1 MARASLRFA
10 SDLLRRL
17 GEELN
22 PSPVNGIIE
31 LVKNSYDAD
40 STTCNVTLIQPRELN
55 GTVIPGSL
63 TIEDWG
69 DGMTEQDFRDG
80 WLVVGRSRKSRTNT
94 TRLGRRP
101 AGDKGLGRLSAL
113 RMGSS
118 VQVTSIPRKQ
128 KNKQFQLSINWQR
141 FDRSRTPNEVPLNL
155 RTSVAAEGS
164 HHGTRIEIT
173 GILRKLEANEI
184 ERLNRGL
191 LIVSNPFEQSAEP
204 FNINLVID
212 PLPRGLLPKLP
223 DLFNA
228 ASFRLKASVAKD
240 GSMAASLLDGAGQVL
255 ATADSSDLEQ
265 RFKVHGQGAS
275 LHALIPAEFSIWIYL
290 LRSSEFSGGVKELN
304 AVRSMLQNFG
314 GVHVFLDEVRV
325 APYGDPNDD
334 WVGMASMR
342 ASNPE
347 FLPQPRTALG
357 YIKISDQPGLRQK
370 TDRSG
375 FLENPSTDALR
386 AFARAALSWQS
397 MVRVSFRDNT
407 EDHER
412 NSAKEDR
419 EKLSA
424 ELQGIVEGLED
435 APKKR
440 AKQLVKRLSEISNR
454 QENVLTREVDLYR
467 ALGTAGIASSVF
479 AHEAANNSLAR
490 IRNNTTSIQ
499 FRAQKNGIALTKEI
513 SPLVERITNDVDGL
527 LAVSQIT
534 LSLVK
539 ARHRRRQKISVFPI
553 IRDVLDLFSPYFELS
568 KVEVRHS
575 NIMKDWSL
583 MGSRAALECI
593 LVNLLTNSMQAMEH
607 AGTASPLI
615 TIEGSSAPGRAIIK
629 VKDNGPGIQ
638 DLPLTDIW
646 LPGET
651 TKEEGTGLGLTIV
664 KASVK
669 DLGGTIKAEASC
681 DLGGAGFHITLPLI

>member
-1 MARASLRFA
+1 MAKASLRFA

-141 FDRSRTPNEVPLNL
+141 FDQSRTPNEVPLNL
-155 RTSVAAEGS
+155 RTSVAAKGS
-164 HHGTRIEIT
+164 HHGTRIEIS

-275 LHALIPAEFSIWIYL
+275 LHALIPAELNIWIYL

-499 FRAQKNGIALTKEI
+499 FRAKKNGIALTKEI

>member
-1 MARASLRFA
+1 MAKASLRFA

-141 FDRSRTPNEVPLNL
+141 FDQSRTPNEVPLNL
-155 RTSVAAEGS
+155 RTSVAAKGS
-164 HHGTRIEIT
+164 HHGTRIEIS

-275 LHALIPAEFSIWIYL
+275 LHALIPAELNIWIYL

-607 AGTASPLI
+607 AGTTSPLI

>member
-1 MARASLRFA
+1 MAKASLRFA

-40 STTCNVTLIQPRELN
+40 SPSCNVTLVQPRELN
-55 GTVIPGSL
+55 GVLVPGSL

-80 WLVVGRSRKSRTNT
+80 WLVVGRSRKARTKT

-128 KNKQFQLSINWQR
+128 KSKQFQLSINWQR

-155 RTSVAAEGS
+155 RTSIAPKGAR
-164 HHGTRIEIT
+164 HGTRIEIT
-173 GILRKLEANEI
+173 GIARRLEANEI
-184 ERLNRGL
+184 EKLNRGL
-191 LIVSNPFEQSAEP
+191 LIVANPFEQSAEP
-204 FNINLVID
+204 FIINLVID
-212 PLPRGLLPKLP
+212 PLPRGLLPKMP
-223 DLFNA
+223 DLFDA
-228 ASFRLKASVAKD
+228 ASFRLSASVASD
-240 GSMAASLLDGAGQVL
+240 GAMTASLSDGEGQLL
-255 ATADSSDLEQ
+255 ATADPADLVQ
-265 RFKVHGQGAS
+265 RFKTHGQGAS
-275 LHALIPAEFSIWIYL
+275 LDALIPAKLSMWIYL
-290 LRSSEFSGGVKELN
+290 LRSSEFPGGVKQLN
-304 AVRSMLQNFG
+304 AVRSLLQNFG

-347 FLPQPRTALG
+347 FMPQPKTALG
-357 YIKISDQPGLRQK
+357 YITINDQPDLRQK

-386 AFARAALSWQS
+386 AFVRATLSWQS
-397 MVRVSFRDNT
+397 IVRVGFRDNT

-412 NSAKEDR
+412 NSAKDDR
-419 EKLSA
+419 ETLST
-424 ELQGIVEGLED
+424 ELEGIVEGLED

-440 AKQLVKRLSEISNR
+440 AKQLVKRLNEISTR
-454 QENVLTREVDLYR
+454 QEAVLSREVDLYR

-490 IRNNTTSIQ
+490 IRNNTTSIH
-499 FRAQKNGIALTKEI
+499 FRVKKYEATLLKDIN
-513 SPLVERITNDVDGL
+513 PLVERITNDVDGL

-539 ARHRRRQKISVFPI
+539 ARHRRRQKISVLPI
-553 IRDVLDLFSPYFELS
+553 VRDVLDLFLPYFQLS
-568 KVEVRHS
+568 QVRVEHS
-575 NIMKDWSL
+575 NIPKEWAL

-593 LVNLLTNSMQAMEH
+593 FVNLLTNSMQAMEQ
-607 AGTASPLI
+607 AGTSSPLI
-615 TIEGSSAPGRAIIK
+615 RIEGSATQNRAIIR

-638 DLPLTDIW
+638 DLPITDIW

-669 DLGGTIKAEASC
+669 DLGGGIKAEATS

>member
-1 MARASLRFA
+1 MAKASLRFA

-40 STTCNVTLIQPRELN
+40 SSTCNVTLVQPRELN
-55 GTVIPGSL
+55 GNLIPGSL

-80 WLVVGRSRKSRTNT
+80 WLVVGRSRKVRTKT

-128 KNKQFQLSINWQR
+128 KSKQFQISINWQR

-155 RTSVAAEGS
+155 RTSPAPKGS

-173 GILRKLEANEI
+173 GIVRRLEANEI
-184 ERLNRGL
+184 EKLNRGL
-191 LIVSNPFEQSAEP
+191 LIVANPFEQSAEP
-204 FNINLVID
+204 FSINFVID

-240 GSMAASLLDGAGQVL
+240 GSMTASLFDGAGQAL
-255 ATADSSDLEQ
+255 ANADSADLAQ
-265 RFKVHGQGAS
+265 RFKTHGQGAN
-275 LHALIPAEFSIWIYL
+275 LNALIPADLSMWIYL

-314 GVHVFLDEVRV
+314 GIHVFLDDVRV

-347 FLPQPRTALG
+347 FMPQPKTALG
-357 YIKISDQPGLRQK
+357 YVTIKDQPGLRQK

-386 AFARAALSWQS
+386 AFVRAVLSWQS
-397 MVRVSFRDNT
+397 LVRVGFRDNT
-407 EDHER
+407 EDNER
-412 NSAKEDR
+412 NSVKEDR
-419 EKLSA
+419 EKLSS

-440 AKQLVKRLSEISNR
+440 AKQLVKRLSEISTR
-454 QENVLTREVDLYR
+454 QETVLTREVDLYR

-490 IRNNTTSIQ
+490 IRNNTTSIH
-499 FRAQKNGIALTKEI
+499 FRAQKNNVALTKEI
-513 SPLVERITNDVDGL
+513 SPLIERITNDVDGL

-539 ARHRRRQKISVFPI
+539 ARHRRRQKISILPI
-553 IRDVLDLFSPYFELS
+553 VRDVLDLFSPYFELS
-568 KVEVRHS
+568 NVKVGYS
-575 NIMKDWSL
+575 NIPKDWAL

-593 LVNLLTNSMQAMEH
+593 LVNLLTNSMQAMES
-607 AGTASPLI
+607 AGTASPSI
-615 TIEGSSAPGRAIIK
+615 SIEGSSAAGKAIIR

-669 DLGGTIKAEASC
+669 DLGGTIKAEATS